1 MTDKEL
7 LINGVNVANCEF
19 RFRNYGCDCISSNND
34 IKISTA
40 SSRCADN
47 PYYYYKQLQ
56 RKEQECE
63 ELKRQLKNSF
73 EEKTI
78 LNTIIDRLLFNSGY
92 NQCTASAEELE
103 DVYADMEYKR
113 EAFEDYKQA
122 LGKIEEYCTIQQA
135 YDGDLPFK
143 TQLDDILDIINEVKD
158 A

>member
-1 MTDKEL
+1 MTDKEQ
-7 LINGVNVANCEF
+7 IIIDGVDVRGCKDRYCGTNCGNTGLSCPDIMYENNANC
-19 RFRNYGCDCISSNND
+19 
-34 IKISTA
+34 
-40 SSRCADN
+40 
-47 PYYYYKQLQ
+47 YYKQLQ